1 MNTEVYKE
9 GDLLEKRPI
18 TIQMFY
24 PTGDTRGFRIAEVTN
39 SIIEALLI
47 PRKELESVLQT
58 RAELESSGLYFLFA
72 KDTIDN
78 EKAIEAYI
86 GESETIKERLK
97 QHNKEKDFWE
107 VAIVFISSNQRWQ
120 LNKADIKYL
129 EHSAYIKANLAK
141 RYFINQNIPT
151 RSPVTEAREADLADL
166 LETVDILLTSLG
178 YPIFTELISNTDTEM
193 NHEQIF
199 YTTYRE
205 SNAKGIYTNEGFVV
219 LKGSAVSSKEGTKG
233 FRMNHLLED
242 LMNTGIIDQNG
253 IFTEDHLF
261 NSPSTAVDVI
271 VKGSYNGWDSWKN
284 DKGLTLHDVY
294 RAD

>member
-1 MNTEVYKE
+1 MA
-9 GDLLEKRPI
+9 KRPI
-18 TIQMFY
+18 TIQLFY
-24 PTGDTRGFRIAEVTN
+24 PTGDTRGFRIAEITN

-58 RAELESSGLYFLFA
+58 RSELESSGLYFLFA
-72 KDTIDN
+72 KDTADN
-78 EKAIEAYI
+78 ERMVEAYI

-120 LNKADIKYL
+120 LNKADIKFL
-129 EHSAYIKANLAK
+129 EHTAYRKAKKAK

-151 RSPVTEAREADLADL
+151 KSPVTESREADLVDL
-166 LETVDILLTSLG
+166 LDTIDLLLTSLG
-178 YPIFTELISNTDTEM
+178 YPIFTELISNKKTEIDQDQM
-193 NHEQIF
+193 F

-205 SNAKGIYTNEGFVV
+205 SDAKGIYTNEGFVV
-219 LKGSAVSSKEGTKG
+219 IKGSKISPKEESKG
-233 FRMNHLLED
+233 FRMTHLLED
-242 LMNTGIIDQNG
+242 LIEKGIIDQNG
-253 IFTEDHLF
+253 IFTEDYLF
-261 NSPSTAVDVI
+261 SSPSTAVDVI
-271 VKGSYNGWDSWKN
+271 LKASYNGWNSWKN

>member
-1 MNTEVYKE
+1 MA
-9 GDLLEKRPI
+9 KRPI
-18 TIQMFY
+18 TIQLFY
-24 PTGDTRGFRIAEVTN
+24 PTGDTRGFRIAEITN

-58 RAELESSGLYFLFA
+58 RSELESSGLYFLFA
-72 KDTIDN
+72 KDTADN
-78 EKAIEAYI
+78 ERMVEAYI

-120 LNKADIKYL
+120 LNKADIKFL
-129 EHSAYIKANLAK
+129 EHTAYQKAKIAK
-141 RYFINQNIPT
+141 RYFINQNVPT
-151 RSPVTEAREADLADL
+151 KSPVTESREADLVDL
-166 LETVDILLTSLG
+166 LDTIDLLLTSLG
-178 YPIFTELISNTDTEM
+178 YPIFTRLISNKKAEIDQD
-193 NHEQIF
+193 QIF

-205 SNAKGIYTNEGFVV
+205 SDAKGIYTNEGFVV
-219 LKGSAVSSKEGTKG
+219 MKGSKISFKEESKG
-233 FRMNHLLED
+233 FRMNHVLED
-242 LMNTGIIDQNG
+242 LIEKGIIDQNG

-261 NSPSTAVDVI
+261 SSPSTAIDVI
-271 VKGSYNGWDSWKN
+271 LKASYNGWNSWKN

>member
-1 MNTEVYKE
+1 M
-9 GDLLEKRPI
+9 EKRPI

-24 PTGDTRGFRIAEVTN
+24 PAGDTRGFRIAEVTN
-39 SIIEALLI
+39 SIIEAMLI
-47 PRKELESVLQT
+47 PRKELETVLQT
-58 RAELESSGLYFLFA
+58 RSELESSGLYFLFA
-72 KDTIDN
+72 KDMNDD

-107 VAIVFISSNQRWQ
+107 VAIIFISSNQRWQ
-120 LNKADIKYL
+120 LNKADIKFL

-151 RSPVTEAREADLADL
+151 RSPVTEAREADLTDL
-166 LETVDILLTSLG
+166 METINILLTSLG
-178 YPIFTELISNTDTEM
+178 YPIFTELVSNIETEI
-193 NHEQIF
+193 NTNQIF

-219 LKGSAVSSKEGTKG
+219 LKGSVISPREETKG

-242 LMNTGIIDQNG
+242 LTKIGIIDPNG

-284 DKGLTLHDVY
+284 DKGLTLHNVY